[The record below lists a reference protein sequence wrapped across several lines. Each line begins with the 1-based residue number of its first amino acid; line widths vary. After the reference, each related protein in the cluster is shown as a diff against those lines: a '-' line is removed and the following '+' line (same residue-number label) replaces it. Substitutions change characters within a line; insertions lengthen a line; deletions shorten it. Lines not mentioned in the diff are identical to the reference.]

1 MGFKTVATEGISFST
16 NKIEQK
22 IDLDNLASDLSEKEK
37 NELSRVSSWT
47 QIKSSNK
54 TQTRQMNQRCR

>member
-22 IDLDNLASDLSEKEK
+22 IDLDHLGIDLFEKETT
-37 NELSRVSSWT
+37 SYRASHHGHISSPV
-47 QIKSSNK
+47 KGL
-54 TQTRQMNQRCR
+54 R